1 MKELNQSFLQRRH
14 VYVGKVTVYQSK
26 ITNFPWQSQFMG
38 FQGWDKIWRK
48 PMKNEGVYRIMNKTC

>member
-1 MKELNQSFLQRRH
+1 MKELNQSCLQRRH
-14 VYVGKVTVYQSK
+14 VYIGKVTVYQSK

-48 PMKNEGVYRIMNKTC
+48 PMKNEGV